1 MLFKPSYVDKFAT
14 GIAEAILV
22 YSRNGAT
29 SILLIG
35 EVVRS
40 MFYKNDLGRV
50 VNDVKSNLHREDFRR
65 DKRGPGARLGRG
77 GAYRRDRGGCGAGD
91 FLLYLRAVQL
101 PSAVAKAR
109 VLPFLRKTSELSDK
123 CW

>member
-1 MLFKPSYVDKFAT
+1 MLFKLSYVDKFTT

-22 YSRNGAT
+22 YSRNGAI

-35 EVVRS
+35 EVARS

-65 DKRGPGARLGRG
+65 DKRGPGAWLGRG
-77 GAYRRDRGGCGAGD
+77 ESTGEDGWVDLETEDIAKGWPKGG
-91 FLLYLRAVQL
+91 
-101 PSAVAKAR
+101 
-109 VLPFLRKTSELSDK
+109 
-123 CW
+123 